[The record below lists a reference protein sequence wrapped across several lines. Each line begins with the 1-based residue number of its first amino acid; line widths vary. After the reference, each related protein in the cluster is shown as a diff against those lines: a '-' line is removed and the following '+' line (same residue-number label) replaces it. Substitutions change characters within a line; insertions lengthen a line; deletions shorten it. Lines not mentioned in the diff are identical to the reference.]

1 MSDSKPTGFGQFVPG
16 FDFLQNLAGLAASGM
31 AQGLGQGLGQ
41 GLPQTPSLGHWVAP
55 TFNVEDL
62 EKRIQELKAVQF
74 WLEQNN
80 KALGATIQALEVQK
94 MTLVTLKNMN
104 ISFGDVANTL
114 KVKTAE
120 ALASFTGG
128 TPAAEAAPAAASTP
142 FAGLEIPPRTYGNPA
157 ATPPSTATTAVPE
170 TPAGGAS
177 AEATGNPAGV
187 VDPMQ
192 WWGALTQQFQQIA
205 SSTLQ
210 DMARQNPLEG
220 TREAATGLTEQAVK
234 AATDLAGQVT
244 QGLSDTVARQ
254 VEMANSMAANLG
266 QAAQVV
272 TEPVKPAR
280 KSKTTAPKTA
290 SKASS
295 KQAETQ
301 ADSAPAMAR
310 KTPASTTAKT
320 TAKAPAAT
328 TAAAKKQTPR
338 TR

>member
-31 AQGLGQGLGQ
+31 AQGLGQGV
-41 GLPQTPSLGHWVAP
+41 PQTPSLGHWVAP

-94 MTLVTLKNMN
+94 MTLATLKNMN
-104 ISFGDVANTL
+104 ISLGDVANTL

-157 ATPPSTATTAVPE
+157 AAPSGNASAAASE
-170 TPAGGAS
+170 TPAGAS
-177 AEATGNPAGV
+177 AEASGGPAGV

-205 SSTLQ
+205 SNALQ

-266 QAAQVV
+266 QAAQAV
-272 TEPVKPAR
+272 TEPIKPA
-280 KSKTTAPKTA
+280 KKPKAAASKTTA
-290 SKASS
+290 KAAS

-301 ADSAPAMAR
+301 ADSQPATAR
-310 KTPASTTAKT
+310 KTTAKT
-320 TAKAPAAT
+320 PAKAPAAT
-328 TAAAKKQTPR
+328 TAAKKPTPR
-338 TR
+338 GR